1 MTDLPSYRHFCI
13 KVKHFLAR
21 LPAGPRWEATLDQW
35 QSMQGK
41 KRPRGAPQKYEG
53 GKNTGCA
60 AQTAGSWNQGSG
72 VCDRKIP
79 QPGRQ
84 VRSEEHTSEL
94 QSPCNLVCRLLLE
107 KKNNT
112 TPDQRRAWPRWPA
125 PSRRWP
131 RSVFRRLRCRPR
143 HTTRSDSPAAQSAV
157 ATGRRSSYVREP

>member
-84 VRSEEHTSEL
+84 VSVL
-94 QSPCNLVCRLLLE
+94 QIDTIARILQACDWFLQKADDCSLGGAASNAVPA
-107 KKNNT
+107 
-112 TPDQRRAWPRWPA
+112 RR
-125 PSRRWP
+125 
-131 RSVFRRLRCRPR
+131 
-143 HTTRSDSPAAQSAV
+143 
-157 ATGRRSSYVREP
+157 G